1 MRIVRLCLG
10 AALAM
15 GLVAAGF
22 AHADV
27 DETGTN
33 AASFLTLGS
42 GARILSMGG
51 ATLGLGDDLAASA
64 WNPAALGWM
73 ERGEIVLSHAGLG
86 NGTMQEW
93 AGLGARWGEKTS
105 WSISGLY
112 QGEGSFEGRDASNI
126 STGDFNVSSFAFGA
140 HVARRFGDMLTIGA
154 GAKAVNE
161 NLGTVSGFG
170 ATFDF
175 GASVHAGDF
184 GFGLAAQNL
193 GGQMKYDGAVYSFP
207 GSFGAGVSYAMPST
221 GLRLALDANFP
232 QSYYNDVRFGAEWMW
247 NDMVAVRAGYRKEL
261 TSGDIADGGEDLLS
275 GPTFGMGA
283 GRNGFWFDY
292 GYLVSG
298 GETQHRIGLRFTPG
312 GFGNYGKVDQPSVA
326 PRKPAAPRTTP
337 APKTGGRP
345 TIPVTSTTAK
355 PVAPAKESGD
365 DDVPV
370 PAAKAAVPV
379 ETPPK
384 PAVTTPVQAK
394 SAPTKVGSKATP
406 TKIGDL
412 SPAPPATKAVTPA
425 TAPSS
430 APATKP
436 AVKATETKPLA
447 IKPVVTK
454 AAETK
459 PAETKPAETKQPE
472 AKQPETKPVVAK
484 QAEAK
489 PVESKPEEAKVSEP
503 KPSEATQPASEPA
516 EQKEIAARAE
526 EKPAE
531 AKPAE
536 VKEAKKEEKRK
547 PEPAKV
553 GPRPAKVKVKS
564 GETLAIIAKRYGLSP
579 AAIMMENNM
588 VRDTVKPGQ
597 TLRLPREN

>member
-27 DETGTN
+27 DETGTS

-93 AGLGARWGEKTS
+93 AGLGSRWGDAMH

-126 STGDFNVSSFAFGA
+126 STGNFNVSSFAFGA
-140 HVARRFGDMLTIGA
+140 HLARRFGDRVTIGA

-175 GASVHAGDF
+175 GASVRAGDF

-193 GGQMKYDGAVYSFP
+193 GGQMKYEDAVYSFP
-207 GSFGAGVSYAMPST
+207 GSIGAGVSYSMPST

-261 TSGDIADGGEDLLS
+261 VSGDGADGGEDLLS

-298 GETQHRIGLRFTPG
+298 GEAQHRIGLRFTPG
-312 GFGNYGKVDQPSVA
+312 GFGNFGKVDEPAVA
-326 PRKPAAPRTTP
+326 PRPAKPAAPKTTSGP
-337 APKTGGRP
+337 PK
-345 TIPVTSTTAK
+345 ITAK
-355 PVAPAKESGD
+355 PVVPKPAPTVSAKESGD

-370 PAAKAAVPV
+370 PTAAEAKPAVPV
-379 ETPPK
+379 ATPPK
-384 PAVTTPVQAK
+384 PAATTPVQPK
-394 SAPTKVGSKATP
+394 PAPTKVGSKATP

-412 SPAPPATKAVTPA
+412 STAPPAPKKVTA
-425 TAPSS
+425 AAAPSS

-436 AVKATETKPLA
+436 AAKATDTKLTANNPA
-447 IKPVVTK
+447 ETK
-454 AAETK
+454 AAEPKPTQTK
-459 PAETKPAETKQPE
+459 PAEVKPT
-472 AKQPETKPVVAK
+472 
-484 QAEAK
+484 EAK

-503 KPSEATQPASEPA
+503 KPSEATQAPSEPA
-516 EQKEIAARAE
+516 AQKESAKAE

-531 AKPAE
+531 SKPVE
-536 VKEAKKEEKRK
+536 VKETKKEEKPK
-547 PEPAKV
+547 SEPAKT
-553 GPRPAKVKVKS
+553 PRPAKVKVKS

-588 VRDTVKPGQ
+588 VRDEVKPGQ
-597 TLRLPREN
+597 TLKLPREN

>member
-1 MRIVRLCLG
+1 MSARGNVMRIVRLCLG

-27 DETGTN
+27 DETGTT
-33 AASFLTLGS
+33 AASFLSLGS

-93 AGLGARWGEKTS
+93 AGLGAGWGEKTR

-126 STGDFNVSSFAFGA
+126 STGIFNVSSFAFGA

-170 ATFDF
+170 ATFDV
-175 GASVHAGDF
+175 GASLHAGDF

-207 GSFGAGVSYAMPST
+207 SNIGAGVSYAMPST

-232 QSYYNDVRFGAEWMW
+232 KSYYNDVRFGAEWMW
-247 NDMVAVRAGYRKEL
+247 NEMVAVRAGYRKEL
-261 TSGDIADGGEDLLS
+261 TSGDIAEGAEDLLS

-312 GFGNYGKVDQPSVA
+312 GFGNFSKVDEPAIA
-326 PRKPAAPRTTP
+326 PRKPAAPKAT
-337 APKTGGRP
+337 PKTTGKA
-345 TIPVTSTTAK
+345 TIPVTSTTVK

-370 PAAKAAVPV
+370 PGDAAAKPAVPV
-379 ETPPK
+379 ATPPK
-384 PAVTTPVQAK
+384 PAVTTPVQPK

-436 AVKATETKPLA
+436 AAKATETKLSA
-447 IKPVVTK
+447 AKPVETK

-459 PAETKPAETKQPE
+459 PV
-472 AKQPETKPVVAK
+472 ETKPVETGDEAGGDEVGGGEAGGSEAGRE
-484 QAEAK
+484 QAGGGEGLRAEA
-489 PVESKPEEAKVSEP
+489 VRSDAGSER
-503 KPSEATQPASEPA
+503 AG
-516 EQKEIAARAE
+516 RAE
-526 EKPAE
+526 ADRRQRGGE
-531 AKPAE
+531 AGRGQARGSE
-536 VKEAKKEEKRK
+536 GNEE
-547 PEPAKV
+547 
-553 GPRPAKVKVKS
+553 G
-564 GETLAIIAKRYGLSP
+564 
-579 AAIMMENNM
+579 
-588 VRDTVKPGQ
+588 
-597 TLRLPREN
+597 

>member
-1 MRIVRLCLG
+1 MSARGNVMRIVRLCLG

-27 DETGTN
+27 DETGTT

-93 AGLGARWGEKTS
+93 AGVGSRWGDAMR

-112 QGEGSFEGRDASNI
+112 QGEGSFDGRDASNV
-126 STGDFNVSSFAFGA
+126 STGSFNVSSFAFGA
-140 HVARRFGDMLTIGA
+140 HLARRFGDRLTIGA

-170 ATFDF
+170 ATFDV
-175 GASVHAGDF
+175 GASLRAGDF

-207 GSFGAGVSYAMPST
+207 GNIGAGISYTMPST

-247 NDMVAVRAGYRKEL
+247 NDMVALRAGYRKEL
-261 TSGDIADGGEDLLS
+261 VDGESGGDGSEDLLS

-298 GETQHRIGLRFTPG
+298 GEAQHRIGLRFTPG
-312 GFGNYGKVDQPSVA
+312 GFGDFSKVDEPKVA
-326 PRKPAAPRTTP
+326 PRPVKPAAPKTTGP
-337 APKTGGRP
+337 PK
-345 TIPVTSTTAK
+345 ITAK
-355 PVAPAKESGD
+355 PVVPKPAPTAPATDANQEAGD

-370 PAAKAAVPV
+370 PNAPTTTAAKTSVPV
-379 ETPPK
+379 ATAPK
-384 PAVTTPVQAK
+384 PAVTTPVVQPK
-394 SAPTKVGSKATP
+394 PAPTKVGSKPTP
-406 TKIGDL
+406 TRIGDL
-412 SPAPPATKAVTPA
+412 STAPPAPKKVASA

-430 APATKP
+430 TPAAKP
-436 AVKATETKPLA
+436 AAKATETKLSATHPA
-447 IKPVVTK
+447 ETK

-459 PAETKPAETKQPE
+459 PAETKPAE
-472 AKQPETKPVVAK
+472 AKA
-484 QAEAK
+484 AG
-489 PVESKPEEAKVSEP
+489 SKPEEAKVSEP
-503 KPSEATQPASEPA
+503 KPSEATQAPSEPA
-516 EQKEIAARAE
+516 AQKESAKAE

-531 AKPAE
+531 SKPVE
-536 VKEAKKEEKRK
+536 VKESKKEEKRK
-547 PEPAKV
+547 PEPAKT

-597 TLRLPREN
+597 TLKLPPEN

>member
-1 MRIVRLCLG
+1 LCLG

-27 DETGTN
+27 DETGTT
-33 AASFLTLGS
+33 AASFLSLGS

-86 NGTMQEW
+86 NGTSQEW
-93 AGLGARWGEKTS
+93 AGLGAGWGEKTR

-126 STGDFNVSSFAFGA
+126 STGQFNVSSFAFGA
-140 HVARRFGDMLTIGA
+140 HVAHRFGDLLTIGA

-232 QSYYNDVRFGAEWMW
+232 KSYYNDVRFGAEYMW

-261 TSGDIADGGEDLLS
+261 GSGDIAAGGEDLLS

-298 GETQHRIGLRFTPG
+298 GETQHRIGIRFTPG

-326 PRKPAAPRTTP
+326 PRKPAAPRSTP
-337 APKTGGRP
+337 APKTSGRP

-355 PVAPAKESGD
+355 PVTPAKESGD

-370 PAAKAAVPV
+370 PTAPDAKAAVPV
-379 ETPPK
+379 AAPPK
-384 PAVTTPVQAK
+384 PAVTTPVQPK

-436 AVKATETKPLA
+436 APKATENKLLA
-447 IKPVVTK
+447 SRPVETK

-459 PAETKPAETKQPE
+459 PAEVKAAEVKQPEAKAVESKPETKQPE
-472 AKQPETKPVVAK
+472 AKA
-484 QAEAK
+484 
-489 PVESKPEEAKVSEP
+489 VESKPEEAKVSEP
-503 KPSEATQPASEPA
+503 KPSEATQAPSEPA
-516 EQKEIAARAE
+516 ESKETVARAE

-531 AKPAE
+531 ARPAE
-536 VKEAKKEEKRK
+536 VKETKKEEKRK